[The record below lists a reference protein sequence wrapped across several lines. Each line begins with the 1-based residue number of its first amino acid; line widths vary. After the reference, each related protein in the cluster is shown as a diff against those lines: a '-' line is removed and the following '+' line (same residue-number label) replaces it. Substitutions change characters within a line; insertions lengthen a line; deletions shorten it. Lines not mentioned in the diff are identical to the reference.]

1 MPDRPTEADLARWE
15 AMKDERWT
23 FQLARMEVVDK
34 NGVWV
39 ASVGSESDGEDIAEA
54 RTAVPALV
62 DEVRRLR
69 DVLTRIADGD
79 GYGSATECWCWDIA
93 ADALRLEG
101 PDA

>member
-1 MPDRPTEADLARWE
+1 MPDRPTDADLARWE
-15 AMKDERWT
+15 WLGRYGGTDK
-23 FQLARMEVVDK
+23 LAT
-34 NGVWV
+34 
-39 ASVGSESDGEDIAEA
+39 AA

-101 PDA
+101 PDACDDAGFD